1 MKIKYFK
8 DTDTVLVEF
17 QNKKVFETK
26 AINDDIILDLDE
38 FGSLITMTIE
48 HAHSQTGLPFLSF
61 EQIDKE
67 FPQDSLICTT

>member
-8 DTDTVLVEF
+8 DTDTVLFEF
-17 QNKKVFETK
+17 QDIKVFETK
-26 AINDDIILDLDE
+26 EINDDIIIDLDE
-38 FGSLITMTIE
+38 FGSLVAMTIE

-67 FPQDSLICTT
+67 IAEKTSMI